1 MKRKVLISML
11 AAMIFVI
18 GCEKDDSG
26 IDKLKKLDIVNASSL
41 FITSDNFLKSSST
54 KSSFDGGKLF
64 KITDAGYVEEV
75 KYYDEK
81 GNEISVTYYPNAIYN
96 VCDNYVIVV
105 FDNDA
110 IGYLVRKH
118 DGAVFSINEAV
129 PSRYLIDYSKMKVLQ
144 MDAQGRSYFRAHGEE
159 QIVVSKVN
167 FDNPESITVQRV
179 SPTNE
184 QVGYFTI
191 NHEGSVIYYGFV
203 GGDANVSVHRII
215 TPTGSLIN
223 IPYDVVNESVFWQ
236 GIDGEIYYLMSA
248 ADEQYQVVKFTID
261 NNALNQE
268 NYGNPDDLGSLYWW
282 GLGQAVKLPLQNK
295 LYIIN
300 RDEVFEV
307 FNPSSQPFKVEG
319 LGMNSIKYGAASY
332 YYYYIAGNNEAFQP
346 ALKKV
351 NANNNIA
358 EDILSPGEYDVYN
371 MIVTENDI
379 VTFTGVRMSDGKRVI
394 GEIDNTG
401 NLTIVDEELDSEV
414 IVFERIN

>member
-75 KYYDEK
+75 NYLDEE

-129 PSRYLIDYSKMKVLQ
+129 PLRYLIDYSKMKVLQ

-159 QIVVSKVN
+159 QPVVTKVN

-184 QVGYFTI
+184 DVVYFTI
-191 NHEGSVIYYGFV
+191 NNEGTVIYYGYR
-203 GGDANVSVHRII
+203 HRII